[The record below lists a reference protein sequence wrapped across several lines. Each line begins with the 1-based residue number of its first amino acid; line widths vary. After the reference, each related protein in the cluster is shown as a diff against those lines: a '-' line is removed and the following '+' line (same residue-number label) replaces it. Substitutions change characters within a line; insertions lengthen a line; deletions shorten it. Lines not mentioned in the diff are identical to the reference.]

1 MKDSTSIPAILKQA
15 EIFEHLTPEQLEL
28 IASISTL
35 ITCNAGDMV
44 IEQGTA
50 SDELY
55 VIADGEVD
63 IFMDPS
69 LTGES
74 SISEQIIITTLR
86 RGQSFGE
93 MALVDQ
99 EIRSASARC
108 GQQDTRLVVI
118 PRIKLMELCQAHPAL
133 GYRLMH
139 NLAADLATKIR
150 TADTQMR
157 EWLTWSQGRSL

>member
-1 MKDSTSIPAILKQA
+1 MEDSTSIVTILKQA
-15 EIFEHLTPEQLEL
+15 EIFENLTPEQLEL

-35 ITCNAGDMV
+35 ITCNTGDVV

-55 VIADGEVD
+55 IIADGEVD
-63 IFMDPS
+63 ILMDPS

-74 SISEQIIITTLR
+74 STSEQIIITTLR

-118 PRIKLMELCQAHPAL
+118 PRLKLMELCQSHPTL